1 MSPRATTRRQR
12 RGTTCPMSFA
22 IAPTTVIDMFAAD
35 SGTNTALVVV
45 LVLCAVAFAALVL
58 VLYRVLVALAD
69 LRSDLELIEAEMLP
83 MVNELRDAARETR
96 DIIDAARGDLKRFDK
111 VLGSAESISEAVADT
126 SRVARTVLSAP
137 VIKVAAAATGT
148 RRAFSVLRRRR

>member
-1 MSPRATTRRQR
+1 M
-12 RGTTCPMSFA
+12 G
-22 IAPTTVIDMFAAD
+22 APTTVIPMIAAD

-69 LRSDLELIEAEMLP
+69 LRTELEMVESRLLP
-83 MVNELRDAARETR
+83 MVDELRRATHETR
-96 DIIDAARGDLKRFDK
+96 EIIDTARGDLKRFDK

-148 RRAFSVLRRRR
+148 KRAFSVLRRRR

>member
-1 MSPRATTRRQR
+1 M
-12 RGTTCPMSFA
+12 
-22 IAPTTVIDMFAAD
+22 IAAD

-69 LRSDLELIEAEMLP
+69 LRNDLEVIESRLLP
-83 MVNELRDAARETR
+83 MVEELREATNETR
-96 DIIDAARGDLKRFDK
+96 EVIDTARGDLKRFDK

-126 SRVARTVLSAP
+126 SRVARTVLSVP

-148 RRAFSVLRRRR
+148 KRAFSVLRRRR

>member
-1 MSPRATTRRQR
+1 MNICPRNCADA
-12 RGTTCPMSFA
+12 S
-22 IAPTTVIDMFAAD
+22 ITVTDMIGAD
-35 SGTNTALVVV
+35 AGTNTALVVA

-69 LRSDLELIEAEMLP
+69 LRSDLEVIESRMLP
-83 MVNELRDAARETR
+83 MVDELREATRESR
-96 DIIDAARGDLKRFDK
+96 DIIDAARGDLKRFDR

-148 RRAFSVLRRRR
+148 KRAFSVLRRRR

>member
-1 MSPRATTRRQR
+1 
-12 RGTTCPMSFA
+12 
-22 IAPTTVIDMFAAD
+22 MFAAD

-69 LRSDLELIEAEMLP
+69 LRSDLEVVESRLLP
-83 MVNELRDAARETR
+83 MVNELRDATRESR
-96 DIIDAARGDLKRFDK
+96 DIIVAARGDLKRFDK
-111 VLGSAESISEAVADT
+111 VLGSAESVAEAVADT

-148 RRAFSVLRRRR
+148 KRAFSVLRRRR

>member
-1 MSPRATTRRQR
+1 
-12 RGTTCPMSFA
+12 
-22 IAPTTVIDMFAAD
+22 MFAAD

-45 LVLCAVAFAALVL
+45 LVLCAVALAALVL

-69 LRSDLELIEAEMLP
+69 LRSDLEVIESRLMP
-83 MVNELRDAARETR
+83 MVDELRDATRESR

-111 VLGSAESISEAVADT
+111 VLGSAESVAEAVADT

-148 RRAFSVLRRRR
+148 KRAFSVLRRRR

>member
-1 MSPRATTRRQR
+1 
-12 RGTTCPMSFA
+12 
-22 IAPTTVIDMFAAD
+22 MFAAD

-69 LRSDLELIEAEMLP
+69 LRSDLEVVESRLLP
-83 MVNELRDAARETR
+83 MVDELRDATRESR
-96 DIIDAARGDLKRFDK
+96 DIIVAARGDLKRFDK
-111 VLGSAESISEAVADT
+111 VLGSAESVAEAVADT

-148 RRAFSVLRRRR
+148 KRAFSVLRRRR

>member
-1 MSPRATTRRQR
+1 
-12 RGTTCPMSFA
+12 
-22 IAPTTVIDMFAAD
+22 MFAAD

-69 LRSDLELIEAEMLP
+69 LRSDLDVIESRLMP
-83 MVNELRDAARETR
+83 MVDELRDATRESR

-111 VLGSAESISEAVADT
+111 VLGSAESVAEAVADT

-148 RRAFSVLRRRR
+148 KRAFSVLRRRR

>member
-1 MSPRATTRRQR
+1 M
-12 RGTTCPMSFA
+12 
-22 IAPTTVIDMFAAD
+22 IAAD
-35 SGTNTALVVV
+35 SGANTALVVV

-69 LRSDLELIEAEMLP
+69 LRTELEVVESRLLP
-83 MVNELRDAARETR
+83 MVDELRQATHESRE
-96 DIIDAARGDLKRFDK
+96 IIDTARGDLKRFDK

-148 RRAFSVLRRRR
+148 KRAFSVLRRRR

>member
-1 MSPRATTRRQR
+1 
-12 RGTTCPMSFA
+12 
-22 IAPTTVIDMFAAD
+22 MFAAD

-58 VLYRVLVALAD
+58 VLSRVLVALAD
-69 LRSDLELIEAEMLP
+69 LRSDLEVVESRLLP
-83 MVNELRDAARETR
+83 MVDELRDATRESR

-111 VLGSAESISEAVADT
+111 VLGSAESVAEAVADT

-148 RRAFSVLRRRR
+148 KRAFSVLRRRR

>member
-1 MSPRATTRRQR
+1 M
-12 RGTTCPMSFA
+12 
-22 IAPTTVIDMFAAD
+22 VAAD

-69 LRSDLELIEAEMLP
+69 LRSDLEVVESRLLP
-83 MVNELRDAARETR
+83 MVDELRDATRESR
-96 DIIDAARGDLKRFDK
+96 DIIDVARGDLKRFDK
-111 VLGSAESISEAVADT
+111 VLGSAESVAEAVADT

-148 RRAFSVLRRRR
+148 KRAFSVLRRRR

>member
-1 MSPRATTRRQR
+1 
-12 RGTTCPMSFA
+12 
-22 IAPTTVIDMFAAD
+22 MFAAD

-58 VLYRVLVALAD
+58 VLYRVLVALAG
-69 LRSDLELIEAEMLP
+69 LRSDLEVIESRLMP
-83 MVNELRDAARETR
+83 MVDELRDATRESR
-96 DIIDAARGDLKRFDK
+96 DIIAAARGDLKRFDK
-111 VLGSAESISEAVADT
+111 VLGSAESVAEAVADT

-148 RRAFSVLRRRR
+148 KRAFSVLRRRR

>member
-1 MSPRATTRRQR
+1 
-12 RGTTCPMSFA
+12 
-22 IAPTTVIDMFAAD
+22 MFAAD

-69 LRSDLELIEAEMLP
+69 LRTDLEVVESRLVP
-83 MVNELRDAARETR
+83 MIDELRDATRESR
-96 DIIDAARGDLKRFDK
+96 DIIDVARGDLKRFDK
-111 VLGSAESISEAVADT
+111 VLGSAESVAEAVADT
-126 SRVARTVLSAP
+126 SRVARTVLSVP

-148 RRAFSVLRRRR
+148 KRAFSVLRRRR

>member
-1 MSPRATTRRQR
+1 MD
-12 RGTTCPMSFA
+12 
-22 IAPTTVIDMFAAD
+22 APITVSDMFAAD

-69 LRSDLELIEAEMLP
+69 LRSDLEVIESRLLP
-83 MVNELRDAARETR
+83 MVDELRDATRESR
-96 DIIDAARGDLKRFDK
+96 DIIAAARGDLKRFDK
-111 VLGSAESISEAVADT
+111 VLGSAESVAEAVADT

-148 RRAFSVLRRRR
+148 KRAFSVLRRRR

>member
-1 MSPRATTRRQR
+1 M
-12 RGTTCPMSFA
+12 
-22 IAPTTVIDMFAAD
+22 IAAD
-35 SGTNTALVVV
+35 SGANTALVVV

-58 VLYRVLVALAD
+58 VLYRVLVALAN
-69 LRSDLELIEAEMLP
+69 LRTELEMVESRLLP
-83 MVNELRDAARETR
+83 MVDELRQATHESRE
-96 DIIDAARGDLKRFDK
+96 IIDTARGDLKRFDK

-148 RRAFSVLRRRR
+148 KRAFSVLRRRR

>member
-1 MSPRATTRRQR
+1 MSSVT
-12 RGTTCPMSFA
+12 
-22 IAPTTVIDMFAAD
+22 APTTVTDMFAAD
-35 SGTNTALVVV
+35 SGTDTALVVV

-69 LRSDLELIEAEMLP
+69 LRSDLEVIEAEMLP
-83 MVNELRDAARETR
+83 MLNELRDATRETR
-96 DIIDAARGDLKRFDK
+96 GIIDEARGDLKRFDK

>member
-1 MSPRATTRRQR
+1 M
-12 RGTTCPMSFA
+12 
-22 IAPTTVIDMFAAD
+22 IAAD

-45 LVLCAVAFAALVL
+45 LVLCAVAFAGLVL

-69 LRSDLELIEAEMLP
+69 LRTDLETIESRMLP
-83 MVNELRDAARETR
+83 MIEELRDATRETR
-96 DIIDAARGDLKRFDK
+96 AIIDTARTDLERFDK

-126 SRVARTVLSAP
+126 SRIARTVLSAP

-148 RRAFSVLRRRR
+148 KRAFSVLRRRR

>member
-1 MSPRATTRRQR
+1 M
-12 RGTTCPMSFA
+12 
-22 IAPTTVIDMFAAD
+22 IAAD

-69 LRSDLELIEAEMLP
+69 LRTDLEMVESRLLP
-83 MVNELRDAARETR
+83 MVEELRQATHETR
-96 DIIDAARGDLKRFDK
+96 EIIDTARGDLKRFDK

-137 VIKVAAAATGT
+137 VIKVAAVATGT
-148 RRAFSVLRRRR
+148 KRAFSVLRRRR

>member
-1 MSPRATTRRQR
+1 
-12 RGTTCPMSFA
+12 
-22 IAPTTVIDMFAAD
+22 MFAAD
-35 SGTNTALVVV
+35 SGTNTALVVG

-69 LRSDLELIEAEMLP
+69 LRSDLEVIESRLMP
-83 MVNELRDAARETR
+83 MVDELRDATRESR
-96 DIIDAARGDLKRFDK
+96 DIIAAARGDLKRFDK
-111 VLGSAESISEAVADT
+111 VLGSAESVAEAVADT

-148 RRAFSVLRRRR
+148 KRAFSVLRRRR

>member
-1 MSPRATTRRQR
+1 
-12 RGTTCPMSFA
+12 
-22 IAPTTVIDMFAAD
+22 MFAAD

-69 LRSDLELIEAEMLP
+69 LRSDLEVIESRLMP
-83 MVNELRDAARETR
+83 MVAELRDATRESR

-111 VLGSAESISEAVADT
+111 VLGSAESVAEAVADT

-148 RRAFSVLRRRR
+148 KRAFSVLRRRR

>member
-1 MSPRATTRRQR
+1 
-12 RGTTCPMSFA
+12 
-22 IAPTTVIDMFAAD
+22 MFAAD

-69 LRSDLELIEAEMLP
+69 LHSDLKVIESRLMP
-83 MVNELRDAARETR
+83 MVDELRDATRESR
-96 DIIDAARGDLKRFDK
+96 DIIAAARGDLKRFDK
-111 VLGSAESISEAVADT
+111 VLGSAESVAEAVADT

-148 RRAFSVLRRRR
+148 KRAFSVLRRRR

>member
-1 MSPRATTRRQR
+1 
-12 RGTTCPMSFA
+12 
-22 IAPTTVIDMFAAD
+22 MFAAD

-69 LRSDLELIEAEMLP
+69 LRSDLEVVESRLLP
-83 MVNELRDAARETR
+83 MVDELREATRESR

-111 VLGSAESISEAVADT
+111 VLGSAEAVAEAVADT

-148 RRAFSVLRRRR
+148 KKAFSVLRRRR

>member
-1 MSPRATTRRQR
+1 
-12 RGTTCPMSFA
+12 
-22 IAPTTVIDMFAAD
+22 MFAAD

-69 LRSDLELIEAEMLP
+69 LRSDLEIIESRLMP
-83 MVNELRDAARETR
+83 MVDELRDATRESR

-111 VLGSAESISEAVADT
+111 VLGSAESVAEAVADT

-148 RRAFSVLRRRR
+148 KRAFSVLRRRR

>member
-1 MSPRATTRRQR
+1 M
-12 RGTTCPMSFA
+12 
-22 IAPTTVIDMFAAD
+22 IAAD

-45 LVLCAVAFAALVL
+45 LVLCAMAFAALVV

-69 LRSDLELIEAEMLP
+69 LRTELEMVESRLLP
-83 MVNELRDAARETR
+83 MVNELRQATHETR
-96 DIIDAARGDLKRFDK
+96 EIIDTARGDLKRFDK

-148 RRAFSVLRRRR
+148 KRAFSVLRRRR

>member
-1 MSPRATTRRQR
+1 MSD
-12 RGTTCPMSFA
+12 
-22 IAPTTVIDMFAAD
+22 IFAAD

-69 LRSDLELIEAEMLP
+69 LRSDLEVIESRLMP
-83 MVNELRDAARETR
+83 MVDELRDATRESR
-96 DIIDAARGDLKRFDK
+96 DIIAAARGDLKRFDK
-111 VLGSAESISEAVADT
+111 VLGSAESVAEAVADT

-148 RRAFSVLRRRR
+148 KRAFSVLRRRR

>member
-1 MSPRATTRRQR
+1 M
-12 RGTTCPMSFA
+12 
-22 IAPTTVIDMFAAD
+22 IAAD

-69 LRSDLELIEAEMLP
+69 LRNDLEVIESRLLP
-83 MVNELRDAARETR
+83 MVDELREATNETR
-96 DIIDAARGDLKRFDK
+96 RIIDTARGDLERFDK
-111 VLGSAESISEAVADT
+111 VLGSAKSISEAVADT

-148 RRAFSVLRRRR
+148 KRAFSVLRRRR

>member
-1 MSPRATTRRQR
+1 
-12 RGTTCPMSFA
+12 
-22 IAPTTVIDMFAAD
+22 MFAAD

-69 LRSDLELIEAEMLP
+69 LRSDLEVIESRLLP
-83 MVNELRDAARETR
+83 MVDELREATRESR

-126 SRVARTVLSAP
+126 SRVARTVLSTP

-148 RRAFSVLRRRR
+148 KRAFSVLRRRR

>member
-1 MSPRATTRRQR
+1 MD
-12 RGTTCPMSFA
+12 
-22 IAPTTVIDMFAAD
+22 APTTVSPMIAAD

-45 LVLCAVAFAALVL
+45 LVLCAMAFAALVV

-69 LRSDLELIEAEMLP
+69 LRTELEMVESRLLP
-83 MVNELRDAARETR
+83 MVNELRQATHETR
-96 DIIDAARGDLKRFDK
+96 EIIDTARGDLKRFDK

-148 RRAFSVLRRRR
+148 KRAFSVLRRRR

>member
-1 MSPRATTRRQR
+1 
-12 RGTTCPMSFA
+12 
-22 IAPTTVIDMFAAD
+22 MFAVD

-69 LRSDLELIEAEMLP
+69 LRSDLEVVESRLLP
-83 MVNELRDAARETR
+83 MVDELREATRESR

-111 VLGSAESISEAVADT
+111 VLGSAESVAEAVADT

-148 RRAFSVLRRRR
+148 KKAFSVLRRRR

>member
-1 MSPRATTRRQR
+1 MGVPITVSP
-12 RGTTCPMSFA
+12 M
-22 IAPTTVIDMFAAD
+22 IAAD
-35 SGTNTALVVV
+35 SGANTALVVV

-69 LRSDLELIEAEMLP
+69 LRTELEMVESRLLP
-83 MVNELRDAARETR
+83 MVDELRQATHETR
-96 DIIDAARGDLKRFDK
+96 EIIDTARGDLKRFDK

-148 RRAFSVLRRRR
+148 KRAFSVLRRRR

>member
-1 MSPRATTRRQR
+1 
-12 RGTTCPMSFA
+12 
-22 IAPTTVIDMFAAD
+22 MFAAD

-69 LRSDLELIEAEMLP
+69 LRSDLKVIESRLMP
-83 MVNELRDAARETR
+83 MVDELRDATRESR
-96 DIIDAARGDLKRFDK
+96 DIIAAARGDLKRFDK
-111 VLGSAESISEAVADT
+111 VLGSAESVAEAVADT

-148 RRAFSVLRRRR
+148 KRAFSVLRRRR